1 MKGSEDI
8 TFAWGEIDKAWYK
21 GEDMVKKL
29 GDKAWYKGGD
39 IGDTLFRRRLLRW
52 WTRGKT
58 DAEETEGQ
66 RWRRR
71 GTIAV
76 DFALTALGP
85 FRMLLAIIY
94 FKQLLFKIIKNTE

>member
-1 MKGSEDI
+1 MIHYFDADCCADGPEVRLMLRKLRDR
-8 TFAWGEIDKAWYK
+8 GE
-21 GEDMVKKL
+21 
-29 GDKAWYKGGD
+29 
-39 IGDTLFRRRLLRW
+39 
-52 WTRGKT
+52 
-58 DAEETEGQ
+58 
-66 RWRRR
+66 RRR